1 MRLRS
6 NKTINDTAALFDS
19 LNTSVSSSQYISES
33 ETDTENSDMDEE
45 LKMLVEDQ
53 QISIASIREVRTPRN
68 QKGLFQSSILSSIHE
83 SLYSDESELED
94 PDYSPELENSN
105 KKKQVN

>member
-6 NKTINDTAALFDS
+6 NKTINDTALFDS
-19 LNTSVSSSQYISES
+19 LNTSVTSSQYISES
-33 ETDTENSDMDEE
+33 ETDTETSDMDEE

-68 QKGLFQSSILSSIHE
+68 QKSLLQTSALSSINE
-83 SLYSDESELED
+83 SIY
-94 PDYSPELENSN
+94 
-105 KKKQVN
+105 